1 MKTSLATIRCQN
13 MTWSHCEILSPTN
26 LANLSEHSNWEP
38 WTDCKSNKMFDI
50 LGIPKI
56 SESLGSLGNLGTLE
70 PWNLGNPAEPS
81 ETFGNSWNLQESG
94 TLRKPLE
101 PRNPVAHWAFCAV
114 HLSNPLSAI
123 PLESLRLRILWGNQM
138 QRVFVEIGYVRQN
151 SMYLKSQLI
160 HFLFRASDF
169 ILAIF
174 WKLLGPPRRPGLRIS
189 GYGTFSDNL

>member
-13 MTWSHCEILSPTN
+13 MTWSHCEIVSPTN
-26 LANLSEHSNWEP
+26 LVNLSEHRNWEP
-38 WTDCKSNKMFDI
+38 WTDCKSNKMLDI
-50 LGIPKI
+50 FGIPKI
-56 SESLGSLGNLGTLE
+56 SDSLGSLGNLGTLE

-123 PLESLRLRILWGNQM
+123 PLESLRLRLLWGKKNRECSLKLLMCFKTQCT
-138 QRVFVEIGYVRQN
+138 
-151 SMYLKSQLI
+151 LKSINSFLI
-160 HFLFRASDF
+160 
-169 ILAIF
+169 
-174 WKLLGPPRRPGLRIS
+174 
-189 GYGTFSDNL
+189 